1 MAIDTETMQL
11 IERIVARSVANATS
25 LKGAAGEI
33 AKGVTQY
40 VGARYVP
47 LFAEPLEWDKTKAYE
62 PLTIVLYQ
70 GNSYT
75 SRQYVPVGVELT
87 NESFWAVTGNYNAQV
102 EQYRQEVKS
111 FDGRITANSNAIVK
125 ETEDRTAAVTAEK
138 TRAEAAEQ
146 TLQANIDAEKTR
158 AEGAEQTLQANIDAE
173 KTRAEGAEQTLQA
186 NIDELT
192 AKTDMWFDTVA
203 DLKAADN
210 LSYGMTVH
218 TNGYYSVNDGGAGF
232 YLVSNTNED
241 NLGVELNKKLYANL
255 IHHPNI
261 YNVCKYGFTPNNEFT
276 GVKFTDFASKVKYGS
291 TLYFPQ
297 GVYNINGNISLPEK
311 RLNILGDAINLADQD
326 KTIGTVLSFTGLSAN
341 STCLTL
347 GKPNGFIRNIKIS
360 ANAFEMTEDRSNI
373 GENVDVFTDKATIE
387 NVSGLR
393 LPSNSYGYEIDNVEV
408 VRASSWAIIGSFYNI
423 MNNVSIYQCLNGII
437 CYNDC
442 VLTNLRIVNV
452 ERAINLAGA
461 LTIVNNVR
469 CDSIK
474 GDAIYISSNGCIV
487 SNVNVDYAQGVAVR
501 INSASNV
508 KLSNITGRTGT
519 KSPANKASVV
529 TDCSTNTNKN
539 GALIRI
545 EGGSSSS
552 NVSIDSIFKQ
562 SNPLDTPSD
571 LLVPKN
577 FVIITGDGAHSV
589 FIKQGSKTEFFTDPT
604 KENIKAI
611 VNTIDNSNASF
622 SGIVLDNFVTGKNNS
637 FKTATLVNLQ

>member
-1 MAIDTETMQL
+1 MAIDTETMQV
-11 IERIVARSVANATS
+11 IERCVARAVANAAS
-25 LKGAAGEI
+25 LKSAADEI
-33 AKGVTQY
+33 SKGVTQY

-75 SRQYVPVGVELT
+75 SRQYVPVGIELT
-87 NESFWAVTGNYNAQV
+87 NDAFWAETGNYNAQI

-111 FDGRITANSNAIVK
+111 FDVRITANANAIN
-125 ETEDRTAAVTAEK
+125 TEVTDRTAAVTAEME
-138 TRAEAAEQ
+138 RAQSAERV
-146 TLQANIDAEKTR
+146 LQANIDTEKTER
-158 AEGAEQTLQANIDAE
+158 MKDT
-173 KTRAEGAEQTLQA
+173 KT
-186 NIDELT
+186 LT
-192 AKTDMWFDTVA
+192 AKVDMWFDTVV
-203 DLKAADN
+203 DVKAADN
-210 LSYGMTVH
+210 LSTGMTVH

-241 NLGVELNKKLYANL
+241 NLGLELNKNLYANL

-297 GVYNINGNISLPEK
+297 GVYNISGNIALPEK

-326 KTIGTVLSFTGLSAN
+326 NTIGTVLSFTNLSAN
-341 STCLTL
+341 SSCLTL

-373 GENVDVFTDKATIE
+373 GENVDVFTNKTTVE

-393 LPSNSYGYEIDNVEV
+393 LPTASYGYEIDNVEV

-423 MNNVSIYQCLNGII
+423 MKNISIYQCLSGII

-442 VLTNLRIVNV
+442 MLTNLRIVNV
-452 ERAINLAGA
+452 ERAINLAGP

-474 GDAIYISSNGCIV
+474 DDAIYISSNGCV
-487 SNVNVDYAQGVAVR
+487 VNNVDVDYAQGVAVK
-501 INSASNV
+501 INAASNV

-519 KSPANKASVV
+519 KSPANKASVI
-529 TDCSTNTNKN
+529 TDCSTNTNTN
-539 GALIRI
+539 GALIKI
-545 EGGSSSS
+545 EGGSNSS
-552 NVSIDSIFKQ
+552 NVSIDGIFKQ

-604 KENIKAI
+604 KENIKAV
-611 VNTIDNSNASF
+611 VNTIDNANASF

-637 FKTATLVNLQ
+637 FKTATLVNLP